1 MTLKSDKN
9 AKPSSLAAANPKPEA
24 PTPKLFLPVGRG
36 SRGKTFLARWLI
48 DRAQTQG
55 REIVVADADR
65 TNPSLAGYLNGV
77 LTPPSADENEMG
89 EWFKA
94 LCEQPDRSALQPSDR
109 SRRRRPAAQTAGA
122 PRRSGAVP

>member
-9 AKPSSLAAANPKPEA
+9 AKPSSSAAANPKPEA
-24 PTPKLFLPVGRG
+24 SAPKLILPVGRG

-48 DRAQTQG
+48 DRAQMQG

-77 LTPPSADENEMG
+77 
-89 EWFKA
+89 
-94 LCEQPDRSALQPSDR
+94 Q
-109 SRRRRPAAQTAGA
+109 RRPAPTTTKCANGSGLFANA
-122 PRRSGAVP
+122 RSRSASIC